1 MIVDLPAPEGAE
13 KMITLPV
20 AVGCVITVMRF
31 VRLNVK
37 LIPEAGVRFNSSK
50 NPAGGTVCL
59 QE

>member
-1 MIVDLPAPEGAE
+1 LPAPEGAE

-50 NPAGGTVCL
+50 NPAGGTVFL